1 MLKVTFLDHSG
12 FAVVSDTAILVFDYY
27 RDPAHALEKVIDA
40 NKELPVV
47 FFVSHHHPDHFNPAI
62 FNLAQNRERC
72 YVLSN
77 DIFSKVVHD
86 NLPVAW
92 MSPGDTQDKIPG
104 GLTVTA
110 YGSSDAGVSF
120 LVKLPDGRKIFH
132 AGDLNFWHWNEE
144 STVAEVKAAY
154 GKFIHVIQRLQQDT
168 PDIDVAFFPV
178 DPRLGQDYADGARL
192 FLENINVNYFFPM
205 HFWGA
210 YKSACDFDQYTT
222 DNTDSFCLHVPGESV
237 NLQGKMAIRNH

>member
-1 MLKVTFLDHSG
+1 MIRENEG
-12 FAVVSDTAILVFDYY
+12 
-27 RDPAHALEKVIDA
+27 
-40 NKELPVV
+40 LPVV

-77 DIFSKVVHD
+77 DIYSKVVHD
-86 NLPVAW
+86 NMPVAW
-92 MSPGDTQDKIPG
+92 MSAGDKQDRLPGD
-104 GLTVTA
+104 LTVEA
-110 YGSSDAGVSF
+110 FGSSDSGVSF
-120 LVKLPDGRKIFH
+120 LVTLPDGQKIFH

-154 GKFIHVIQRLQQDT
+154 GKFVHCVNRLKEAASSV
-168 PDIDVAFFPV
+168 DIAFFPV
-178 DPRLGQDYADGARL
+178 DPRLGQDYADGARI
-192 FLENINVNYFFPM
+192 FLENISVKFFFPM

-210 YKSACDFDQYTT
+210 YKAACEFDDYTT

-237 NLQGKMAIRNH
+237 ELEGKMAIRK